1 MADKPVIRVGHLKI
15 TDHLILGISKMKAD
29 QGIEPLNHCQLEA
42 VPHLGWNQVAD
53 SLANGSIN
61 AAFVLAPTA
70 MDLFKAG
77 VKIKLL
83 LFTHK
88 TGSVIITNKKA
99 GIKTIEDFR
108 GKVVIIPYQLS
119 VHHMLLHQMLK
130 KAGLSPGTGA
140 TPGADVLLEVMAPSQ
155 MPEAIQYDDEGEVAG
170 FIVAEPYGSQ
180 AVSEGYGE
188 EFSLSKDLWPKHP
201 CCVFVATEELINNHP
216 DAVHELTRSLV
227 NSGHSVD
234 QNPEAAAK
242 LGSIFLGQKP
252 EVVKKV
258 LTEPADRIT
267 TSELFP
273 VIDDLARMQDYMCDQ
288 MEVLKTKIDLNQF
301 VDTRFA
307 KEAKAE

>member
-1 MADKPVIRVGHLKI
+1 MADKPVVRVGHLKI

-29 QGIEPLNHCQLEA
+29 QGIEPLEHCQLET

-53 SLANGSIN
+53 SLASGSIN

-70 MDLFKAG
+70 MDLFKSG

-88 TGSVIITNKKA
+88 TGSVLITNKKA
-99 GIKTIEDFR
+99 NIKSVEDFK

-130 KAGLSPGTGA
+130 NAGLLPGTGA
-140 TPGADVLLEVMAPSQ
+140 TLGADVLLEVMAPSQ
-155 MPEAIQYDDEGEVAG
+155 MPEAIQYDEEGEVAG

-180 AVSEGYGE
+180 AVAEGYGE
-188 EFSLSKDLWPKHP
+188 EFALSKDLWPKHP
-201 CCVFVATEELINNHP
+201 CCVFVATDELIQNHP
-216 DAVHELTRSLV
+216 QAVLELTKSLV
-227 NSGHSVD
+227 ASGQSIE
-234 QNPEAAAK
+234 QNPDAAAK
-242 LGSIFLGQKP
+242 LGALFLGQTP
-252 EVVKKV
+252 EVIKRV
-258 LTEPADRIT
+258 LTEPVDRIT

-273 VIDDLARMQDYMCDQ
+273 QKEDLAKIQDYMCDQ
-288 MEVLKTKIDLNQF
+288 MQVLKSKIDLDKF

-307 KEAKAE
+307 EKAMAK